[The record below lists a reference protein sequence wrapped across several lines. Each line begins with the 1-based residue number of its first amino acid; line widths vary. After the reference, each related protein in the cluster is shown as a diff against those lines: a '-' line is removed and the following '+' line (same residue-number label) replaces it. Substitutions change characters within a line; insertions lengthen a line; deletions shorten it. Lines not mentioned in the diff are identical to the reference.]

1 MVEHLVYT
9 ERVGGSKPSPPSFDF
24 RKSFSSSIFP
34 FSTNEDED
42 DEEDDLQHVSSRG
55 APYLKGA
62 AALAW
67 VPELDEASMG
77 MD

>member
-9 ERVGGSKPSPPSFDF
+9 ERVGGSKPSPPIFDF

-42 DEEDDLQHVSSRG
+42 DDLQHVSSCG

-62 AALAW
+62 EALAC
-67 VPELDEASMG
+67 VPELDEASRG
-77 MD
+77 ID